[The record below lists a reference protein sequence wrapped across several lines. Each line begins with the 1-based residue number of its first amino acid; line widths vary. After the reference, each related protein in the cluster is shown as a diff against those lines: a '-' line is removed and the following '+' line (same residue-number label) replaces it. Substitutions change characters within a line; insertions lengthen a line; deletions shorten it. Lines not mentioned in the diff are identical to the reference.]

1 MKNTDHSKEGFI
13 AGSHFNYQNDEVE
26 IGESRRSSSSG
37 NFSRGDAFEE
47 IERENVAIGP
57 IGQ

>member
-1 MKNTDHSKEGFI
+1 MKNSDHSKDDFV
-13 AGSHFNYQNDEVE
+13 AGSHFNNQNDEVE

-37 NFSRGDAFEE
+37 NFSRGDASEE
-47 IERENVAIGP
+47 IERENVVIGP